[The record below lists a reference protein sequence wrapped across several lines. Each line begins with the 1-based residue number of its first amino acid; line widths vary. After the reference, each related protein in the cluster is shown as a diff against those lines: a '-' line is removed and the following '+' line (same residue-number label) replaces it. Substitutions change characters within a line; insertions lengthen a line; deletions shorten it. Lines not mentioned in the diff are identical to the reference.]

1 MATKEINQYYDATAS
16 REARVDL
23 AFAVSLIPKSE
34 RNVNVAIDCGCG
46 AGADIAYLRQH
57 GFSVYGYDVE
67 AEAIARC
74 TQRFRNDVEVSLTQA
89 SFNSFSYPT
98 ASIVYADASLFFC
111 PKSDFDEV
119 VTKIKGCLVVGGIF
133 AASFLGHRDTM
144 ATSDYDQDVFWSDVL
159 TTDETALKAKFADYE
174 MMKFTEHES
183 DGLTAQGQP
192 HHWHIFS
199 MVMRK
204 VNH

>member
-1 MATKEINQYYDATAS
+1 
-16 REARVDL
+16 
-23 AFAVSLIPKSE
+23 
-34 RNVNVAIDCGCG
+34 
-46 AGADIAYLRQH
+46 
-57 GFSVYGYDVE
+57 
-67 AEAIARC
+67 
-74 TQRFRNDVEVSLTQA
+74 
-89 SFNSFSYPT
+89 
-98 ASIVYADASLFFC
+98 
-111 PKSDFDEV
+111 
-119 VTKIKGCLVVGGIF
+119 
-133 AASFLGHRDTM
+133 M